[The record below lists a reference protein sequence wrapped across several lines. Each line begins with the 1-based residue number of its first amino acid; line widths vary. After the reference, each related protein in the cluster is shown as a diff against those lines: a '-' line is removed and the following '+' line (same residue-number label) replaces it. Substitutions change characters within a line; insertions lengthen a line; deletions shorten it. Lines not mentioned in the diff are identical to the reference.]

1 MPFLF
6 RMAMAILRMID
17 SLVVVR
23 SLAMIRAINNR
34 MAYIPSVASSP
45 SEMCMRMYPIGNG
58 KRFSR
63 EVVEACE

>member
-1 MPFLF
+1 MHFLF
-6 RMAMAILRMID
+6 RMAMSILRMID

-34 MAYIPSVASSP
+34 MVYIPSDASSP
-45 SEMCMRMYPIGNG
+45 SEMCMRMLPIGNG

-63 EVVEACE
+63 EVCRSL